1 MEKTHHIAVATALA
15 QIADTT
21 KAVADCR
28 AGLSDEP
35 VASSS
40 DQFLDSL
47 LSQLAALKE
56 ELASVFVDGGPERI
70 ERELALARRA
80 AARVQKGV
88 VLCIMPLGAKFWTH

>member
-1 MEKTHHIAVATALA
+1 MPA

-21 KAVADCR
+21 KAVADCH

-35 VASSS
+35 VSSS
-40 DQFLDSL
+40 PDQFLDSL

-80 AARVQKGV
+80 AARVQKGSRLLSLLYRKINFRLRCDASMSLV
-88 VLCIMPLGAKFWTH
+88 